1 MLRGDPGIGKTA
13 LLQAGVGYAQHAGIR
28 VLSAAGYE
36 TEARVAH
43 AGLHQLFGPG
53 VQRSEQARA
62 ASSQRN
68 GSSWSPATRPGGDPV
83 PAPAGALGIIGMAT
97 PEELREARAA
107 LAQAYLQPG
116 QRRLWSLGMAGTR
129 PDEHAADLETIAR
142 TIHARGATPAGRD
155 RPAASGRAEPAVGR
169 CDPAGE

>member
-1 MLRGDPGIGKTA
+1 
-13 LLQAGVGYAQHAGIR
+13 

-36 TEARVAH
+36 TEARIAH
-43 AGLHQLFGPG
+43 AGLHQLFAPVFRDLGRLELYH
-53 VQRSEQARA
+53 RSGTARA
-62 ASSQRN
+62 GHR
-68 GSSWSPATRPGGDPV
+68 RLDPGGAV

-116 QRRLWSLGMAGTR
+116 QRRLWNLGMAGTR